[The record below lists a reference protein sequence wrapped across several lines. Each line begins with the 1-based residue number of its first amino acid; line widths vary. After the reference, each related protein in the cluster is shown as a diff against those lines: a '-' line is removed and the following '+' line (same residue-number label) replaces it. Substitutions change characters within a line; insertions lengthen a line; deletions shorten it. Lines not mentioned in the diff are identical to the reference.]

1 MTERKPFEP
10 ADGVAPRWQKL
21 YDLVVARNV
30 GDEVTYQEAMEVLSL
45 PRTREGMATAQ
56 QAMRS
61 AMARLEQAK
70 ERTVGTVPKFGWII
84 LDAQREVQQVDR
96 RLIKTRRAA
105 GRVLRGV
112 SAMDNRRGELPQF
125 ERERLDR
132 IGHAARAAIEITGR
146 SKKIKFPELGETAG
160 S

>member
-1 MTERKPFEP
+1 MTDRKPFEP

-21 YDLVVARNV
+21 YDLVVTRNV
-30 GDEVTYQEAMEVLSL
+30 GDEVTYREAMDVLAL
-45 PRTREGMATAQ
+45 PRTREGLTTAQ
-56 QAMRS
+56 QAMRK

-112 SAMDNRRGELPQF
+112 SAMDNRRDELSQF
-125 ERERLDR
+125 DRERLDR

-146 SKKIKFPELGETAG
+146 AKKIGFPELGETAG